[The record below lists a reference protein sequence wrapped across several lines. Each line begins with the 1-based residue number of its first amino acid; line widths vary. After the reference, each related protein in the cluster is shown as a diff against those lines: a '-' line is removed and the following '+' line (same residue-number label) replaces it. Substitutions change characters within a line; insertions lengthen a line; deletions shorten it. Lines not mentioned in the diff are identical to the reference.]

1 MLALVKVL
9 REKLKDKQR
18 LKNALHQP
26 KTATQHSFATLF
38 HTFLE
43 NCAEISYYLIRCV
56 LLKKTFENSIGRLS
70 KFS

>member
-43 NCAEISYYLIRCV
+43 NCAEISHYLIRWVCY
-56 LLKKTFENSIGRLS
+56 
-70 KFS
+70 

>member
-1 MLALVKVL
+1 MLALIKVL

-43 NCAEISYYLIRCV
+43 NCAEI
-56 LLKKTFENSIGRLS
+56 
-70 KFS
+70 